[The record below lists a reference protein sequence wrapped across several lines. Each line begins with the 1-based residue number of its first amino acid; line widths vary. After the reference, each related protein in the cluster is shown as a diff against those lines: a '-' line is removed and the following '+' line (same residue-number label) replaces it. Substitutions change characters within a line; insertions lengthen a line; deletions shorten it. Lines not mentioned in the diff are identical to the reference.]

1 MTRRRAVVLC
11 EDRAHWHFARAYLDK
26 RGWNTH
32 QLQPKISPSGGGSAE
47 QWVRNKYP
55 QELQAHRAKAGE
67 EVALIVIVDAD
78 MRSRDEHIVS
88 LEKMGTRRPE
98 DRVAFFVPRRNIET
112 WIAYLEGES
121 VDEEELKDY
130 KTFKRGHSRTKPAK
144 ELARRCIQS
153 PPSKAHRLHSL
164 PHAKSGRNGSVNP
177 LAPKRNR
184 LAPLARSTRNLPSRE
199 IRRLRDKAQRMCEDS
214 AQA

>member
-1 MTRRRAVVLC
+1 
-11 EDRAHWHFARAYLDK
+11 
-26 RGWNTH
+26 
-32 QLQPKISPSGGGSAE
+32 
-47 QWVRNKYP
+47 
-55 QELQAHRAKAGE
+55 
-67 EVALIVIVDAD
+67 
-78 MRSRDEHIVS
+78 MRSCDEHIVS

-153 PPSKAHRLHSL
+153 TPLEGTPPSLVAACKEWKKRL
-164 PHAKSGRNGSVNP
+164 G
-177 LAPKRNR
+177 
-184 LAPLARSTRNLPSRE
+184 
-199 IRRLRDKAQRMCEDS
+199 
-214 AQA
+214 